1 MLNCIWVLKTFYQY
15 KPRSMNKRALY
26 LLFFAVVCTL
36 SVIFGKAA
44 DAKIKATFTE
54 IGYQKDADY
63 YYTFYINLS
72 KEEVTS
78 LAYIQVQ
85 NNATGQLLK
94 LDNFK
99 GTVSYWKGSQFTIK
113 DSATVSFYDGDKLV
127 TKKLTGVI
135 EGGMKM

>member
-1 MLNCIWVLKTFYQY
+1 
-15 KPRSMNKRALY
+15 MNKRALY
-26 LLFFAVVCTL
+26 LLFFIAVVAV
-36 SVIFGKAA
+36 SSIFGKGA
-44 DAKIKATFTE
+44 DAKIAKATFTE
-54 IGYQKDADY
+54 IGFQKDASY

-99 GTVSYWKGSQFTIK
+99 GDVAYWKGSQFMIK
-113 DSATVSFYDGDKLV
+113 DTATVSFFDGDKLV
-127 TKKLTGVI
+127 TKKLIGVI